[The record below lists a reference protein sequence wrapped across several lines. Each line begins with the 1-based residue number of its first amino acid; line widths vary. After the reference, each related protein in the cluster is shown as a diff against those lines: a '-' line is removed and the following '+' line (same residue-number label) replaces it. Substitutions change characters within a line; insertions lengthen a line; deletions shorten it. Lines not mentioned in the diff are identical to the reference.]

1 MGDNRDNST
10 DSRVP
15 PDQGGV
21 GYVPD
26 RNIFGYVSTDAG
38 GRGEPIEMIDF
49 LVDGRN
55 YIGKRIT
62 ITGCKFSIVSAK
74 TIACVAFKIAEDTKI
89 PNAIGQVLIA
99 SQSLEKESL
108 RRALRNCSDFNT
120 RRECS
125 GDVTGTV
132 FDLFADLGVNSS
144 TLAINCATIKW
155 AIP

>member
-1 MGDNRDNST
+1 
-10 DSRVP
+10 VP
-15 PDQGGV
+15 PDQDGV

-26 RNIFGYVSTDAG
+26 RNIVGYVSTDAG
-38 GRGEPIEMIDF
+38 GHGEPIEMIDF
-49 LVDGRN
+49 LVDGRI
-55 YIGKRIT
+55 YIGKRVT
-62 ITGCKFSIVSAK
+62 ITGCQFSLAAADS
-74 TIACVAFKIAEDTKI
+74 IACVAFKIAEDTKI

-99 SQSLEKESL
+99 SQSLGKESL

-120 RRECS
+120 LRECS

-132 FDLFADLGVNSS
+132 FDLFADLHVNSP